1 MMRVFSRDR
10 ASQEN
15 NQGHGSVASL
25 VAGVLGDVRQLV
37 VQEIELAKDELLE
50 KIVNFKRVA
59 ILFGAAGGVLGIAGM
74 LLLIMLVHLLRE
86 VSDWPLWACYG
97 AVGGAL
103 AMLGWMLITIAKR
116 WLRELSM
123 VPKRTIE
130 TVKETTQWLGKQTES
145 LKT

>member
-1 MMRVFSRDR
+1 MRAIFRDR
-10 ASQEN
+10 AFQEN
-15 NQGHGSVASL
+15 DQDHRSVASL
-25 VAGVLGDVRQLV
+25 VAGVLGDMRQLV

-50 KIVNFKRVA
+50 KIVSFKHVA
-59 ILFGAAGGVLGIAGM
+59 ILFGAAGVVLGTAGM
-74 LLLIMLVHLLRE
+74 LLLIMLVHLLRDI
-86 VSDWPLWACYG
+86 SGWPLWACYG

-103 AMLGWMLITIAKR
+103 AMLGWVLVSVAKR

-123 VPKRTIE
+123 VPNRTIQ